1 MAPSFFRFIM
11 IGMLC
16 LLLLASVFPGCGRND
31 SSPRQIRQQSSGT
44 PSYGDIMV
52 EGSIGDASNL
62 IPLLSSDST
71 SHEIGGLIYNG
82 LVKYDKN
89 LNIIGDLAESWDISR
104 DGLVITFHLRHNV
117 RWHDGQPFTAE
128 DVLFTYQLTVDPRT
142 PTAYAGDFLK
152 VKKAEALD
160 DYTFRATYDKPFAP
174 ALMSWGNAILPRHLL
189 AGKDIT
195 RTPLARKPIGTGPYK
210 FKEWIAGQKIV
221 LVSNTDYFEGRPYID
236 GYILRIIPD
245 MATMFLELRAG
256 GIDRMS
262 LTPLQYTRQTE
273 NPLFRRDY
281 KKFRYLSFAY
291 TFVGYNIKN
300 PLFADRRVRQ
310 ALALAIDKEEI
321 IQGVLLGLGKPA
333 TGPFK
338 PGTWAYNQNV
348 MTFPHNPGKARA
360 LLAEAG
366 WLDRDGDGLL
376 DRDGQP
382 FAFELLVNQG
392 NEVRGKCAEIIQ
404 RRLAEIGISVKIR
417 VVEWAAFVNDFI
429 NKRRFDATILG
440 WTIPLDPDLY
450 DVWHSTKTGPQELNF
465 TSFKNEEVD
474 RLLEKGRST
483 FNLEE
488 RKKCYYRIQ
497 EILAEEQPYT
507 FLYVPDALPII
518 QSRFRGIEL
527 APLGIGHNFIKWY
540 VPAPEQ
546 RFVMTR

>member
-1 MAPSFFRFIM
+1 
-11 IGMLC
+11 
-16 LLLLASVFPGCGRND
+16 
-31 SSPRQIRQQSSGT
+31 
-44 PSYGDIMV
+44 
-52 EGSIGDASNL
+52 
-62 IPLLSSDST
+62 
-71 SHEIGGLIYNG
+71 
-82 LVKYDKN
+82 
-89 LNIIGDLAESWDISR
+89 
-104 DGLVITFHLRHNV
+104 
-117 RWHDGQPFTAE
+117 
-128 DVLFTYQLTVDPRT
+128 
-142 PTAYAGDFLK
+142 
-152 VKKAEALD
+152 
-160 DYTFRATYDKPFAP
+160 
-174 ALMSWGNAILPRHLL
+174 
-189 AGKDIT
+189 
-195 RTPLARKPIGTGPYK
+195 
-210 FKEWIAGQKIV
+210 
-221 LVSNTDYFEGRPYID
+221 
-236 GYILRIIPD
+236 
-245 MATMFLELRAG
+245 
-256 GIDRMS
+256 
-262 LTPLQYTRQTE
+262 
-273 NPLFRRDY
+273 
-281 KKFRYLSFAY
+281 
-291 TFVGYNIKN
+291 
-300 PLFADRRVRQ
+300 
-310 ALALAIDKEEI
+310 
-321 IQGVLLGLGKPA
+321 
-333 TGPFK
+333 
-338 PGTWAYNQNV
+338 V
-348 MTFPHNPGKARA
+348 MTFPHDPAKARA

-366 WLDRDGDGLL
+366 WQDRNGDGLL
-376 DRDGQP
+376 DKDGQP

-429 NKRRFDATILG
+429 NKRRFDTTILG